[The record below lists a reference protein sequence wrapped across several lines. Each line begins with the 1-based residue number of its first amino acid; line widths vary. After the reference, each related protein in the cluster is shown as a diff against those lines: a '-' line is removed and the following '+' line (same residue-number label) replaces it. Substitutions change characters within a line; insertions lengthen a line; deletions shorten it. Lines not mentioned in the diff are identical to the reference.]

1 MAKIEQELKKGDYSP
16 TTVKSTLTTVQG
28 VFNRAIRQDLLDS
41 NPLTGYQK
49 PRARC
54 RTRVVT
60 KNEFNALLRASDRS
74 FRRFLIA
81 LRLTGCRPGELRTLI
96 WEWVDLDQGLWIIP
110 EHKSITNLRNR
121 PYTKDCL
128 VTKMDS
134 VRERAGI
141 EVKGGEQIVLYSQ
154 RHSFGSESVGKVS
167 DIELAEL
174 MGHTEPRMTQRYI
187 HLNIAHL
194 KDIQKRAAGNH

>member
-1 MAKIEQELKKGDYSP
+1 
-16 TTVKSTLTTVQG
+16 
-28 VFNRAIRQDLLDS
+28 
-41 NPLTGYQK
+41 
-49 PRARC
+49 
-54 RTRVVT
+54 
-60 KNEFNALLRASDRS
+60 
-74 FRRFLIA
+74 
-81 LRLTGCRPGELRTLI
+81 
-96 WEWVDLDQGLWIIP
+96 
-110 EHKSITNLRNR
+110 
-121 PYTKDCL
+121 
-128 VTKMDS
+128 MDS